1 MEFNTSPSFMN
12 SSNKKSNY
20 SYFNTEMGENLKD
33 KMIKYSQ
40 SVRNKSKRNSSYKP
54 PLKINN
60 YFVDVNEADSKYY
73 KLNHP
78 KTHFKTNGNFYR
90 RLKYSIPLN
99 NLTQSRYD
107 ENNQNLNEKDDKRS
121 KLIEKLIYNSQ
132 ISFAQELQRKQ
143 QEESESK
150 EYKIMQDRIEV
161 LKKSGIDVNNLF
173 KEIEEKENKNE
184 NENEKEKEDKKD
196 NNDKNNKKYK
206 NNIKNNSKKEIK
218 IKFEHLI
225 SETENE
231 NNRYEEN
238 TTINNQKKIITSQ
251 LKTPNSNEINYTQ
264 RKPMINSLEFY
275 MKVKEYLR
283 NKGQKEN
290 ETNRNS
296 INSPKNTFRSVSL
309 PKKENPNFKNI
320 INNENNYNTQPA
332 FYSRN
337 NIRGKDEVQKF
348 IREKEKQRKK
358 SEDKFKKEEDNNNY
372 HNYLNYSKLQKAI
385 EKNNNKILLMKKNKK
400 VKNKY
405 YVGNNQKNKSI
416 NNPSKSAVVE
426 QNDMFKIIIDNKK
439 LKNDSRKNSNEKNE
453 MSKEKYDNFI
463 NMQEDRIK
471 KGQLEYLFDDSPIK
485 NNNND
490 NNEMNNSFQKEMLSA
505 EKTVKKSNDLLK
517 KNNLNKYLKNE

>member
-20 SYFNTEMGENLKD
+20 SYFNTEMGENLKE

-40 SVRNKSKRNSSYKP
+40 NVRNKSKRNSSYKL

-78 KTHFKTNGNFYR
+78 KTHFKTNGNFYK

-107 ENNQNLNEKDDKRS
+107 ENNPNSNEKDDKRS

-132 ISFAQELQRKQ
+132 ISFAQDLQRKQ

-184 NENEKEKEDKKD
+184 NENEKENKKED
-196 NNDKNNKKYK
+196 NNK

-225 SETENE
+225 SETDNE
-231 NNRYEEN
+231 NNTN
-238 TTINNQKKIITSQ
+238 INNQKKILTSQ
-251 LKTPNSNEINYTQ
+251 LKTPNSKEINNTQ
-264 RKPMINSLEFY
+264 RKPTINSLEFY

-283 NKGQKEN
+283 NKGKKEN

-358 SEDKFKKEEDNNNY
+358 SEDKFKKDENNKNY
-372 HNYLNYSKLQKAI
+372 HNYLNYSKLQKSI

-426 QNDMFKIIIDNKK
+426 QNDMFKIMIENKK
-439 LKNDSRKNSNEKNE
+439 LKNDSRKNSNEKNK

-485 NNNND
+485 KNNND

-505 EKTVKKSNDLLK
+505 EKTVKKSNDLLN

>member
-20 SYFNTEMGENLKD
+20 SYFNTEMGENLKE

-40 SVRNKSKRNSSYKP
+40 NVRNKSKRNSSYKL

-78 KTHFKTNGNFYR
+78 KTHFKTNGNFYK

-107 ENNQNLNEKDDKRS
+107 ENNPNSNEKDDKRS

-132 ISFAQELQRKQ
+132 ISFAQDLQRKQ

-184 NENEKEKEDKKD
+184 NENEKENKKED
-196 NNDKNNKKYK
+196 NNK

-225 SETENE
+225 SETDNE
-231 NNRYEEN
+231 NNTN
-238 TTINNQKKIITSQ
+238 INNQKKILTSQ
-251 LKTPNSNEINYTQ
+251 LKTPNSKEINNTQ
-264 RKPMINSLEFY
+264 RKPTINSLEFY
-275 MKVKEYLR
+275 
-283 NKGQKEN
+283 
-290 ETNRNS
+290 T
-296 INSPKNTFRSVSL
+296 KNTFRSVSL

-358 SEDKFKKEEDNNNY
+358 SEDKFKKDENNKNY
-372 HNYLNYSKLQKAI
+372 HNYLNYSKLQKSI

-426 QNDMFKIIIDNKK
+426 QNDMFKIMIENKK
-439 LKNDSRKNSNEKNE
+439 LKNDSRKNSNEKNK

-485 NNNND
+485 KNNND

-505 EKTVKKSNDLLK
+505 EKTVKKSNDLLN

>member
-20 SYFNTEMGENLKD
+20 SYFNTEMGENLKE

-40 SVRNKSKRNSSYKP
+40 NVRNKSKRNSSYKL

-78 KTHFKTNGNFYR
+78 KTHFKTNGNFYK

-107 ENNQNLNEKDDKRS
+107 ENNPNSNEKDDKRS

-132 ISFAQELQRKQ
+132 ISFAQDLQRKQ

-184 NENEKEKEDKKD
+184 NENEKENKKED
-196 NNDKNNKKYK
+196 NNK

-225 SETENE
+225 SETDNE
-231 NNRYEEN
+231 NNTN
-238 TTINNQKKIITSQ
+238 INNQKKILTSQ
-251 LKTPNSNEINYTQ
+251 LKTPNSKEINNTQ
-264 RKPMINSLEFY
+264 RKPTINSLEFY

-283 NKGQKEN
+283 NKGKKEN

-358 SEDKFKKEEDNNNY
+358 SEDKFKKDENNKNY
-372 HNYLNYSKLQKAI
+372 HNYLNYSKLQKSI
-385 EKNNNKILLMKKNKK
+385 EKNNNKILLMKKNKN

-426 QNDMFKIIIDNKK
+426 QNDMFKIMIENKK
-439 LKNDSRKNSNEKNE
+439 LKNDSRKNSNEKNK

-485 NNNND
+485 KNNND

>member
-20 SYFNTEMGENLKD
+20 SYFNTEMGENLKE

-40 SVRNKSKRNSSYKP
+40 NVRNKSKRNSSYKL

-78 KTHFKTNGNFYR
+78 KTHFKTNGNFYK

-107 ENNQNLNEKDDKRS
+107 ENNPNSNEKDDKRS

-132 ISFAQELQRKQ
+132 ISFAQDLQRKQ

-184 NENEKEKEDKKD
+184 NENEKENKKED
-196 NNDKNNKKYK
+196 NNK

-225 SETENE
+225 SETDNE
-231 NNRYEEN
+231 NNTN
-238 TTINNQKKIITSQ
+238 INNQKKILTSQ
-251 LKTPNSNEINYTQ
+251 LKTPNSKEINNTQ
-264 RKPMINSLEFY
+264 RKPTINSLEFY

-283 NKGQKEN
+283 NKGKKEN

-337 NIRGKDEVQKF
+337 NIRRKDEVQKF

-358 SEDKFKKEEDNNNY
+358 SEDKFKKDENNKNY
-372 HNYLNYSKLQKAI
+372 HNYLNYSKLQKSI

-426 QNDMFKIIIDNKK
+426 QNDMFKIMIENKK
-439 LKNDSRKNSNEKNE
+439 LKNDSRKNSNEKNK

-485 NNNND
+485 KNNND

>member
-20 SYFNTEMGENLKD
+20 SYFNTEMGENLKE

-40 SVRNKSKRNSSYKP
+40 NVRNKSKRNSSYKL

-78 KTHFKTNGNFYR
+78 KTHFKTNGNFYK

-107 ENNQNLNEKDDKRS
+107 ENNPNSNEKDDKRS

-132 ISFAQELQRKQ
+132 ISFAQDLQRKQ

-184 NENEKEKEDKKD
+184 NENEKENKKED
-196 NNDKNNKKYK
+196 NNK

-225 SETENE
+225 SETDNE
-231 NNRYEEN
+231 NNTN
-238 TTINNQKKIITSQ
+238 INNQKKILTSQ
-251 LKTPNSNEINYTQ
+251 LKTPNSKEINNTQ
-264 RKPMINSLEFY
+264 RKPTINSLEFY

-283 NKGQKEN
+283 NKGKKEN

-358 SEDKFKKEEDNNNY
+358 SEDKFKKEENNKHY
-372 HNYLNYSKLQKAI
+372 HNFLNYSKLQKSI

-426 QNDMFKIIIDNKK
+426 QNDMFKIMIENKK
-439 LKNDSRKNSNEKNE
+439 LKNDSRKNSNEKNK

-485 NNNND
+485 KNNND

>member
-20 SYFNTEMGENLKD
+20 SYFNTEMGENLKE

-40 SVRNKSKRNSSYKP
+40 NVRNKSKRNSSYKP

-99 NLTQSRYD
+99 NLTQSGYD
-107 ENNQNLNEKDDKRS
+107 ENNPNSNEKDDKRS

-184 NENEKEKEDKKD
+184 NENEKENKKED
-196 NNDKNNKKYK
+196 NNK

-238 TTINNQKKIITSQ
+238 TTINNQKK
-251 LKTPNSNEINYTQ
+251 
-264 RKPMINSLEFY
+264 
-275 MKVKEYLR
+275 
-283 NKGQKEN
+283 
-290 ETNRNS
+290 
-296 INSPKNTFRSVSL
+296 
-309 PKKENPNFKNI
+309 
-320 INNENNYNTQPA
+320 
-332 FYSRN
+332 
-337 NIRGKDEVQKF
+337 
-348 IREKEKQRKK
+348 
-358 SEDKFKKEEDNNNY
+358 
-372 HNYLNYSKLQKAI
+372 
-385 EKNNNKILLMKKNKK
+385 
-400 VKNKY
+400 
-405 YVGNNQKNKSI
+405 
-416 NNPSKSAVVE
+416 
-426 QNDMFKIIIDNKK
+426 
-439 LKNDSRKNSNEKNE
+439 
-453 MSKEKYDNFI
+453 
-463 NMQEDRIK
+463 
-471 KGQLEYLFDDSPIK
+471 
-485 NNNND
+485 
-490 NNEMNNSFQKEMLSA
+490 
-505 EKTVKKSNDLLK
+505 
-517 KNNLNKYLKNE
+517 